1 MKAKIFWLES
11 ALKDLEA
18 LLAKDI
24 ALILRRVDM
33 LSTFPYIG
41 SPMLFD
47 EWEGYRQLICGDYR
61 AIYQVK
67 EG

>member
-24 ALILRRVDM
+24 ALILKRVDM

-41 SPMLFD
+41 STMLFD
-47 EWEGYRQLICGDYR
+47 EWEGYRH
-61 AIYQVK
+61 
-67 EG
+67 